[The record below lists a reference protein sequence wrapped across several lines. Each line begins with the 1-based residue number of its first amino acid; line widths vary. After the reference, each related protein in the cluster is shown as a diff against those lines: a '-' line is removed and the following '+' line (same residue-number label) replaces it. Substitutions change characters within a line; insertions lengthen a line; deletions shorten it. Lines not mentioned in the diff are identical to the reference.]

1 MADPKT
7 KRPSESEPIVRLDDE
22 SVAVIEKIKAASPV
36 LALVS
41 SRKKIISIALGL
53 LHDRVSGKDTYA
65 KRYGI

>member
-1 MADPKT
+1 MPDPKN

-22 SVAVIEKIKAASPV
+22 SVAVIEALKKASPV

-53 LHDRVSGKDTYA
+53 LQDRVNGNDKNA